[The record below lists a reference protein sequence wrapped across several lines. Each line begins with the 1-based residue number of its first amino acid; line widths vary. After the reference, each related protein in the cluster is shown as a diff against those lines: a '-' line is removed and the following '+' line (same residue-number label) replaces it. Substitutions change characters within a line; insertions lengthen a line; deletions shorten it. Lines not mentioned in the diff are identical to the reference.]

1 MNLLA
6 AAQERPGFSPGLVLF
21 KDHRYLKAGQ
31 PGQHLCVGNPSQAP
45 EVRGTSNLWMAA
57 DGPVFTRHRCRCPA
71 KKSALTGQHKCHIHP
86 MENVTLTQ
94 KEQARLQVSNS
105 LLAEHMTLDQ
115 VAKLMGVSERHTR
128 RILAAYRE
136 EGAAAVAHGHRG
148 RKAANATP
156 DAVVTS
162 VVSLARPRP
171 LACLY
176 RQLLPRLAPHQRLN
190 PVAVG

>member
-1 MNLLA
+1 
-6 AAQERPGFSPGLVLF
+6 
-21 KDHRYLKAGQ
+21 
-31 PGQHLCVGNPSQAP
+31 
-45 EVRGTSNLWMAA
+45 
-57 DGPVFTRHRCRCPA
+57 
-71 KKSALTGQHKCHIHP
+71 

-148 RKAANATP
+148 RKAPNATP

-176 RQLLPRLAPHQRLN
+176 RQLLPLLAPHQRLN
-190 PVAVG
+190 SAARG